1 MKYKYRRLLI
11 YHGPKIM
18 MLHMASSPQQKNSGL
33 CLNVQKIGHFIQA
46 LTQICKLIKM
56 NGSLGT
62 LREIATE
69 YH

>member
-1 MKYKYRRLLI
+1 
-11 YHGPKIM
+11 
-18 MLHMASSPQQKNSGL
+18 MASSPQQKNSGL
-33 CLNVQKIGHFIQA
+33 CLNLRKTGHFIQA